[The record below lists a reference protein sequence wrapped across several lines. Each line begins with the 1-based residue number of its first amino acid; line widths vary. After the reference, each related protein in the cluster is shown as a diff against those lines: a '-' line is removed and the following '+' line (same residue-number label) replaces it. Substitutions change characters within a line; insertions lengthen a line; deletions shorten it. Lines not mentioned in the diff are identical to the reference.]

1 MYKSHKWFAVVAGG
15 FFIVWIL
22 SGILTMF
29 QLPLE
34 DSGQG
39 KDLPLDFRMAT
50 ISPSKAIQI
59 VEKISGKTVEVSE
72 VHLDEILG
80 KVVYRVY
87 INHGPSHLID
97 AQMGKEI
104 IIDKQMGEEIAKSRL
119 PNHMEILHTEYLETH
134 TSEYSN
140 GPLPVYKISFND
152 TWNTLSIVEKSSG
165 KERHNNLWGRGK
177 GKIVGLHFFSPIEQ
191 VTGSQ
196 RLRKVFVILVGILGI
211 GAACTGFYLAFNRRR
226 L

>member
-1 MYKSHKWFAVVAGG
+1 MYKTHRWLALVAGG

-39 KDLPLDFRMAT
+39 KDLPLDFRAAT
-50 ISPSKAIQI
+50 MSPSEAIQL
-59 VEKISGKTVEVSE
+59 VEKISGKPVETRD
-72 VHLDEILG
+72 VHLDEVLG
-80 KVVYRVY
+80 KVVYQVS
-87 INHGPSHLID
+87 INDGPSRLID
-97 AQMGKEI
+97 AQTGKEI
-104 IIDKQMGEEIAKSRL
+104 LIDKPIAEEIAKSRL
-119 PNHMEILHTEYLETH
+119 PSHMEILHTEYLETH
-134 TSEYSN
+134 TPEYSN

-152 TWNTLSIVEKSSG
+152 TWKTFSIVEKSSG
-165 KERHNNLWGRGK
+165 KEHHNNLWGRGK

-191 VTGSQ
+191 VTGSP
-196 RLRKVFVILVGILGI
+196 RLRKAFVILIGLLGI
-211 GAACTGFYLAFNRRR
+211 GAACTGFYLALKRRR

>member
-1 MYKSHKWFAVVAGG
+1 MYKTHRWLAVFVGG
-15 FFIVWIL
+15 FFIVWVV

-29 QLPLE
+29 RLPPE

-39 KDLPLDFRMAT
+39 EKITLDFRTAT
-50 ISPSKAIQI
+50 LSPNEAIET
-59 VEKISGKTVEVSE
+59 VEKILGKPVDAKE
-72 VHLDEILG
+72 VHLHQILG
-80 KVVYRVY
+80 NVVYQVF
-87 INHGPSHLID
+87 IKDAPSHLID
-97 AQMGKEI
+97 AQTGKAI
-104 IIDKQMGEEIAKSRL
+104 IIGKQMAEEIAKSKL
-119 PNHMEILHTEYLETH
+119 PSHMKILNTEYLETH

-140 GPLPVYKISFND
+140 GPLPAYRISFD
-152 TWNTLSIVEKSSG
+152 DSWNTVSIVEASKG
-165 KERHNNLWGRGK
+165 TEHHNNVWGRGK

-196 RLRKVFVILVGILGI
+196 RLRKVFVILIGILGI

>member
-1 MYKSHKWFAVVAGG
+1 MYKTHRWFAVVAGG

-50 ISPSKAIQI
+50 ISPSEAIQI
-59 VEKISGKTVEVSE
+59 VEKISGKTVEVRE

-80 KVVYRVY
+80 KVIYRVY

-97 AQMGKEI
+97 AQTGKEI

-119 PNHMEILHTEYLETH
+119 PNHMEIFHTEYLETH

-165 KERHNNLWGRGK
+165 KERHNNLCAPGESVTTCYSNALCCFRNVPVPNLLLLGQCGR
-177 GKIVGLHFFSPIEQ
+177 
-191 VTGSQ
+191 
-196 RLRKVFVILVGILGI
+196 
-211 GAACTGFYLAFNRRR
+211 CRRR
-226 L
+226 KGGSLQTKDALSRL

>member
-1 MYKSHKWFAVVAGG
+1 
-15 FFIVWIL
+15 
-22 SGILTMF
+22 
-29 QLPLE
+29 
-34 DSGQG
+34 
-39 KDLPLDFRMAT
+39 MAT
-50 ISPSKAIQI
+50 ISPSEAIQI
-59 VEKISGKTVEVSE
+59 VEKISGKTVEVRK

-97 AQMGKEI
+97 AQTGKEI

-191 VTGSQ
+191 VTGSPP
-196 RLRKVFVILVGILGI
+196 LRKFFVVLVGVFGI
-211 GAACTGFYLAFNRRR
+211 GAACTGFFLAFNRRR